1 MAKLLRTIRFD
12 ASDAQVFAKSAGP
25 DEWAVSGAFAFADL
39 EGPPLGKQRQAF
51 ANGFLSLESF
61 GRATFVAVGDC
72 SEAEQERLTLALAQH
87 FVDHYGA
94 PSQAVAVPAA
104 EEEIGFALEL
114 CRDAPINQL
123 FAVQR
128 RLDEAG
134 QIHETFRMVAPP
146 GEAPHTKVW
155 EVTSDA

>member
-12 ASDAQVFAKSAGP
+12 ASDAQVFPEAAGP
-25 DEWAVSGAFAFADL
+25 DEWAISGAFAFTDL
-39 EGPPLGKQRQAF
+39 AAPPVGKQRQAF

-61 GRATFVAVGDC
+61 GRSTFVAVGECPD
-72 SEAEQERLTLALAQH
+72 ADLWRLTQDLALH
-87 FVDHYGA
+87 FVAHYGA
-94 PSQAVAVPAA
+94 PDQAAAFPVA
-104 EEEIGFALEL
+104 EEEVEFALEL

-128 RLDEAG
+128 RFDDRG
-134 QIHETFRMVAPP
+134 QIHETFRVVAPP
-146 GEAPHTKVW
+146 GEAPHAKVW